1 MAHTMP
7 IIKHLDQQ
15 SFTEALFNPE
25 QQGQI
30 AIIYFS
36 ASWCQPCKNM
46 QPIFEQLPL
55 YLDSSA
61 INFGIVDIAQS
72 PTLAPMY
79 GIKSVPSIA
88 LFNDSRLVAIVA
100 GEVSLQHA
108 ITKIRSALPID

>member
-1 MAHTMP
+1 MP

-46 QPIFEQLPL
+46 QPIFEQLL
-55 YLDSSA
+55 Y
-61 INFGIVDIAQS
+61 IWIAQ
-72 PTLAPMY
+72 PLILA
-79 GIKSVPSIA
+79 
-88 LFNDSRLVAIVA
+88 
-100 GEVSLQHA
+100 SLTSLNH
-108 ITKIRSALPID
+108 LL